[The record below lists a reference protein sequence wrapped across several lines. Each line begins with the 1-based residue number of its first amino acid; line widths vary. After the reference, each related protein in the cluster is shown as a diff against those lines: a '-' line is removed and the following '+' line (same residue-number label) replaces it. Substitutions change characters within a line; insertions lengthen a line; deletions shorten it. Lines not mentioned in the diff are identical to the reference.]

1 MILKSDGEK
10 KDWLQRLMRGWL
22 APPPGQDWVLEAE
35 WSRIMQTP
43 VKARGLLYAVVIA
56 LFLLVVWSYFAEI
69 DEVAKGDGKVIPSQQ
84 LQVLQSYDGGIVQ
97 EILVREGQTVKAGQ
111 VLLKVDP
118 TRFFVQFGREYHA
131 ICSTCCEGSALLP
144 ESVLTS
150 AEPSQ
155 QVLRFNRNLREQAPT
170 IVDNERKLYNSN
182 LAELDE
188 LAAGADSRIMQRR
201 QDVEEERANLSQY
214 QNVLSL
220 SQKELAV
227 TKPLLASGAVSEIE
241 ILRLERQIVELE
253 GNITKSKVAIE
264 RGLNAIE
271 EEIIK
276 KEEARLKLVNR
287 WNQELTEA
295 TAEMATL
302 QQSQTS
308 LEDVVS
314 QADLRS
320 PINGTVQR
328 LLINTVGGVITPGS
342 AVVELVPQDD
352 QLIVEAK
359 VSPKDI
365 AFIREGQPAI
375 LKFSAYDFT
384 IYGGMSAE
392 VQHISADAITNDKD
406 ETYYLVRLET
416 KRSIADESLDILPGM
431 IVQVDI
437 LTGKKT
443 VLNYILSPLFNV
455 TASALRER

>member
-1 MILKSDGEK
+1 MILKSGGEK

-43 VKARGLLYAVVIA
+43 VKAKGLLYLVSIV

-69 DEVAKGDGKVIPSQQ
+69 DEVAKGDGKVISSQQ

-97 EILVREGQTVKAGQ
+97 DILVAEGQTVKAGQ
-111 VLLKVDP
+111 VLLRVDP
-118 TRFFVQFGREYHA
+118 TRFLSSLEENTTQFAALAAKVQRL
-131 ICSTCCEGSALLP
+131 SAL
-144 ESVLTS
+144 TQGK
-150 AEPSQ
+150 A
-155 QVLRFNRNLREQAPT
+155 LRFNKELQEQAPS
-170 IVDNERKLYNSN
+170 IIENERKLYNSN

-188 LAAGADSRIMQRR
+188 VAAGSDSRIMQRR

-220 SQKELAV
+220 TRKELSV

-241 ILRLERQIVELE
+241 ILRLERQVVELE

-276 KEEARLKLVNR
+276 KEESRLRLVNR
-287 WNQELTEA
+287 WNQELTDA
-295 TAEMATL
+295 TGEMATL

-314 QADLRS
+314 QADIRS

-365 AFIREGQPAI
+365 AFIRQGQPAI

-416 KRSIADESLDILPGM
+416 KSRAKSY
-431 IVQVDI
+431 
-437 LTGKKT
+437 
-443 VLNYILSPLFNV
+443 LNEI
-455 TASALRER
+455 

>member
-1 MILKSDGEK
+1 MISNSGGDK

-43 VKARGLLYAVVIA
+43 VKARGLLYLVTLV
-56 LFLLVVWSYFAEI
+56 LLLLVIWSYFAEI
-69 DEVAKGDGKVIPSQQ
+69 DEVAKGDGKVIPSQK

-97 EILVREGQTVKAGQ
+97 EILVREGQAVKAGQ

-118 TRFFVQFGREYHA
+118 TRFMSSLEENTTQFAALAAKVQRL
-131 ICSTCCEGSALLP
+131 SAL
-144 ESVLTS
+144 T
-150 AEPSQ
+150 Q
-155 QVLRFNRNLREQAPT
+155 GNVLRFNRELRERAPT
-170 IVDNERKLYNSN
+170 VVDNERKLYNSN

-188 LAAGADSRIMQRR
+188 VAAGSDSRIMQRR

-220 SQKELAV
+220 SKKELAV

-253 GNITKSKVAIE
+253 GNIAKSKVAIE

-287 WNQELTEA
+287 WNQALTDA

-314 QADLRS
+314 QAALRS

-342 AVVELVPQDD
+342 AVVEIVPQDD

-365 AFIREGQPAI
+365 AFIREGQQAI

-392 VQHISADAITNDKD
+392 VQHISADAITNEKD

-416 KRSIADESLDILPGM
+416 KKSIANEALEILPGM

>member
-1 MILKSDGEK
+1 MILKSSGEK
-10 KDWLQRLMRGWL
+10 RDWLQRLMRGWL

-43 VKARGLLYAVVIA
+43 VKAKGLLYLVSIV

-97 EILVREGQTVKAGQ
+97 DILVTEGQTVKTGQ
-111 VLLKVDP
+111 VLLRVDP
-118 TRFFVQFGREYHA
+118 TRFLSSLEENTTQFAALAAKVQRL
-131 ICSTCCEGSALLP
+131 SAL
-144 ESVLTS
+144 TQDK
-150 AEPSQ
+150 A
-155 QVLRFNRNLREQAPT
+155 LRFNEELQDAAPS
-170 IVDNERKLYNSN
+170 IVENERKLYNSN

-188 LAAGADSRIMQRR
+188 VAAGSDSRVVQRR

-220 SQKELAV
+220 TKKELSV

-241 ILRLERQIVELE
+241 ILRLDREVVELE
-253 GNITKSKVAIE
+253 GNIARSKVAIE

-271 EEIIK
+271 EEIIR
-276 KEEARLKLVNR
+276 KEESRLKLINR
-287 WNQELTEA
+287 WNQELTDA
-295 TAEMATL
+295 TGEMATL

-314 QADLRS
+314 QADIKS

-328 LLINTVGGVITPGS
+328 LLINTIGGVITPGS
-342 AVVELVPQDD
+342 AVVELIPQDD

-365 AFIREGQPAI
+365 AFIRQGQPAI

>member
-118 TRFFVQFGREYHA
+118 TRFLSSLEENTTQFAALAAKVQRL
-131 ICSTCCEGSALLP
+131 SALTQG
-144 ESVLTS
+144 E
-150 AEPSQ
+150 
-155 QVLRFNRNLREQAPT
+155 VLRFNRNLRERAPT

-392 VQHISADAITNDKD
+392 VQHISADAITNEKD

>member
-43 VKARGLLYAVVIA
+43 VKARGLLYVVLIV

-97 EILVREGQTVKAGQ
+97 EILVREGQTVERGQ

-118 TRFFVQFGREYHA
+118 TRFLSSLEENTTQFAALAAKVQRL
-131 ICSTCCEGSALLP
+131 SALTQD
-144 ESVLTS
+144 E
-150 AEPSQ
+150 
-155 QVLRFNRNLREQAPT
+155 VLRFNRELQEEAPT

-188 LAAGADSRIMQRR
+188 IAAGSDSRILQRR

-214 QNVLSL
+214 QNVLTL
-220 SQKELAV
+220 SKKELAV

-392 VQHISADAITNDKD
+392 VQHISADAITNEKD

>member
-1 MILKSDGEK
+1 MILKSDGGK

-43 VKARGLLYAVVIA
+43 VKARGLLYLVMIV
-56 LFLLVVWSYFAEI
+56 LFMLVVWSYFAEI

-97 EILVREGQTVKAGQ
+97 EILVREGQTVEAGQ

-118 TRFFVQFGREYHA
+118 TRFLSSLEENTTQFAALAAKVQRL
-131 ICSTCCEGSALLP
+131 SAL
-144 ESVLTS
+144 T
-150 AEPSQ
+150 Q
-155 QVLRFNRNLREQAPT
+155 GRVLRFNRELQEEAPT

-188 LAAGADSRIMQRR
+188 VAAGSDSRILQRR

-220 SQKELAV
+220 AKQELAV
-227 TKPLLASGAVSEIE
+227 TRPLLASGAVSEIE

-392 VQHISADAITNDKD
+392 VQHISADAITNEKD

>member
-1 MILKSDGEK
+1 MSESTDSGILS
-10 KDWLQRLMRGWL
+10 RLTRGWL
-22 APPPGQDWVLEAE
+22 APTSGQDWVLEAE
-35 WSRIMQTP
+35 WQRIMQTP
-43 VKARGLLYAVVIA
+43 VKAKGLLYSVVLVI
-56 LFLLVVWSYFAEI
+56 FILVVWAYFAQI

-97 EILVREGQTVKAGQ
+97 DILVREGERVSKGQ
-111 VLLKVDP
+111 VLLRVDP
-118 TRFFVQFGREYHA
+118 TRYISSLEENTTQFAALAAKVQRL
-131 ICSTCCEGSALLP
+131 SAL
-144 ESVLTS
+144 T
-150 AEPSQ
+150 Q
-155 QVLRFNRNLREQAPT
+155 GTQLRFGKKLLSQAPV
-170 IVDNERKLYNSN
+170 IVENERKLYNSN

-188 LAAGADSRIMQRR
+188 VAAGSDTRIMQRR
-201 QDVEEERANLSQY
+201 QDVEEERASLSQY
-214 QNVLSL
+214 EDVLTL
-220 SQKELAV
+220 SEKELAF

-241 ILRLERQIVELE
+241 VLRLERQIVELKA
-253 GNITKSKVAIE
+253 NIKKSKVAIA

-271 EEIIK
+271 EEVIK
-276 KEEARLKLVNR
+276 KEESRLRLINR
-287 WNQELTEA
+287 WSQELTEA
-295 TAEMATL
+295 TGEMATL

-314 QADLRS
+314 QAELKS

-328 LLINTVGGVITPGS
+328 MLFNTVGGVITPGS

-365 AFIREGQPAI
+365 AFIREGQSAI
-375 LKFSAYDFT
+375 LKFSAYDYT

-392 VQHISADAITNDKD
+392 VKHISADAITNEKD

-416 KRSIADESLDILPGM
+416 KEHIGNAELDIIPGM

-455 TASALRER
+455 TSSALRER

>member
-1 MILKSDGEK
+1 MNRVGNGEK
-10 KDWLQRLMRGWL
+10 KDWLQRLLRGWL
-22 APPPGQDWVLEAE
+22 APPPGQDWVVEAE
-35 WSRIMQTP
+35 WARIMQTP
-43 VKARGLLYAVVIA
+43 ARARVLLYTILIV
-56 LFLLVVWSYFAEI
+56 LFVLLVWSYFAEI

-97 EILVREGQTVKAGQ
+97 DILVKEGQAVKAGQ

-118 TRFFVQFGREYHA
+118 TRYLSSLEENTTQFAALAAKVQRLTA
-131 ICSTCCEGSALLP
+131 LTQGSA
-144 ESVLTS
+144 
-150 AEPSQ
+150 
-155 QVLRFNRNLREQAPT
+155 LRFNRDLKKQAPT
-170 IVDNERKLYNSN
+170 IIENERKLYNSN

-188 LAAGADSRIMQRR
+188 IAAGSDSRILQRR
-201 QDVEEERANLSQY
+201 QDVEELKASLAQYEDVLDLSK
-214 QNVLSL
+214 
-220 SQKELAV
+220 KELAV

-241 ILRLERQIVELE
+241 ILRLERQIVELA
-253 GNITKSKVAIE
+253 GNIKKAKVAIQ

-271 EEIIK
+271 EEVIK
-276 KEEARLKLVNR
+276 KEENRLKLVNR

-295 TAEMATL
+295 TGEMATL

-314 QADLRS
+314 QADLKS

-359 VSPKDI
+359 ISPKDI
-365 AFIREGQPAI
+365 AFIREGQPAV

-384 IYGGMSAE
+384 IYGGMSAA
-392 VQHISADAITNDKD
+392 VKHISADAITNDKD

-416 KRSIADESLDILPGM
+416 RKTIANEELDILPGM

>member
-35 WSRIMQTP
+35 WTRIMQTP

-56 LFLLVVWSYFAEI
+56 LFLLMVWSYFAEI

-118 TRFFVQFGREYHA
+118 TRFLSSLEENTTQFAALAAKVQRL
-131 ICSTCCEGSALLP
+131 SALTQG
-144 ESVLTS
+144 E
-150 AEPSQ
+150 
-155 QVLRFNRNLREQAPT
+155 VLRFNRNLREQAPT

-188 LAAGADSRIMQRR
+188 VAARSDSRIMQRR
-201 QDVEEERANLSQY
+201 QDVEEERANLSQF

-220 SQKELAV
+220 SKKELAV

-253 GNITKSKVAIE
+253 GNISKSKVAIE

-287 WNQELTEA
+287 WNQELTDA
-295 TAEMATL
+295 TGEMATL

-392 VQHISADAITNDKD
+392 VQHISADAITNEKD

-455 TASALRER
+455 TGSALRER

>member
-1 MILKSDGEK
+1 MNRVGDGEK
-10 KDWLQRLMRGWL
+10 KDWLQRLLRGWL
-22 APPPGQDWVLEAE
+22 APPPGQDWVVEAE
-35 WSRIMQTP
+35 WARIMQTP
-43 VKARGLLYAVVIA
+43 ARARVLLYTILIV
-56 LFLLVVWSYFAEI
+56 LFVLLVWSYFAEI

-97 EILVREGQTVKAGQ
+97 DILVKEGQAVKAGQ

-118 TRFFVQFGREYHA
+118 TRYLSSLEENTTQFAALAAKVQRLTA
-131 ICSTCCEGSALLP
+131 LTQGSA
-144 ESVLTS
+144 
-150 AEPSQ
+150 
-155 QVLRFNRNLREQAPT
+155 LRFNRDLKKQAPT
-170 IVDNERKLYNSN
+170 IIENERKLYNSN

-188 LAAGADSRIMQRR
+188 IAAGSDSRILQRR
-201 QDVEEERANLSQY
+201 QDVEELKASLAQYEDVLDLSK
-214 QNVLSL
+214 
-220 SQKELAV
+220 KELAV

-241 ILRLERQIVELE
+241 ILRLERQIVELA
-253 GNITKSKVAIE
+253 GNIKKAKVAIQ

-271 EEIIK
+271 EEVIK
-276 KEEARLKLVNR
+276 KEENRLKLVNR

-295 TAEMATL
+295 TGEMATL

-314 QADLRS
+314 QADLKS

-359 VSPKDI
+359 ISPKDI
-365 AFIREGQPAI
+365 AFIREGQPAV

-384 IYGGMSAE
+384 IYGGMSAA
-392 VQHISADAITNDKD
+392 VKHISADAITNDKD

-416 KRSIADESLDILPGM
+416 RKTIANEELDILPGM

>member
-1 MILKSDGEK
+1 MILNSGGEK

-43 VKARGLLYAVVIA
+43 VKARGLLYLVSLV

-97 EILVREGQTVKAGQ
+97 DILVREGQTVEAGQ

-118 TRFFVQFGREYHA
+118 TRFLSSLEENTTQFAALAAKVQRL
-131 ICSTCCEGSALLP
+131 SAL
-144 ESVLTS
+144 T
-150 AEPSQ
+150 Q
-155 QVLRFNRNLREQAPT
+155 GDVLRFNRELREQAPT

-188 LAAGADSRIMQRR
+188 VAAGSDSRIMQRR

-220 SQKELAV
+220 SKKELAV

-253 GNITKSKVAIE
+253 GNIKKSKVAIE
-264 RGLNAIE
+264 RGLNAIV

-314 QADLRS
+314 QAALRS

-328 LLINTVGGVITPGS
+328 LLINTIGGLITPGS

-365 AFIREGQPAI
+365 AFIREGQQAI

-392 VQHISADAITNDKD
+392 VQHISADAITNEKD

-416 KRSIADESLDILPGM
+416 KKSISDEALDILPGM

>member
-1 MILKSDGEK
+1 MSESTDSGILS
-10 KDWLQRLMRGWL
+10 RLTRGWL
-22 APPPGQDWVLEAE
+22 APTSGQDWVLEAE
-35 WSRIMQTP
+35 WQRIMQTP
-43 VKARGLLYAVVIA
+43 VKAKGLLYSIVLVI
-56 LFLLVVWSYFAEI
+56 FILVVWAYFAQI

-97 EILVREGQTVKAGQ
+97 DILVREGERVSKGQ
-111 VLLKVDP
+111 VLLRVDP
-118 TRFFVQFGREYHA
+118 TRYISSLEENTTQFAALAAKVQRL
-131 ICSTCCEGSALLP
+131 SAL
-144 ESVLTS
+144 T
-150 AEPSQ
+150 Q
-155 QVLRFNRNLREQAPT
+155 GTQLRFGKKLLSQAPV
-170 IVDNERKLYNSN
+170 IVENERKLYNSN

-188 LAAGADSRIMQRR
+188 VAAGSDTRIMQRR
-201 QDVEEERANLSQY
+201 QDVEEERASLSQY
-214 QNVLSL
+214 EDVLTL
-220 SQKELAV
+220 SEKELAV

-241 ILRLERQIVELE
+241 VLRLERQIVELKA
-253 GNITKSKVAIE
+253 NIKKSKVAIA

-271 EEIIK
+271 EEVIK
-276 KEEARLKLVNR
+276 KEESRLRLINR
-287 WNQELTEA
+287 WSQELTEA
-295 TAEMATL
+295 TGEMATL

-314 QADLRS
+314 QAELKS

-328 LLINTVGGVITPGS
+328 MLFNTVGGVITPGS

-365 AFIREGQPAI
+365 AFIREGQSAI
-375 LKFSAYDFT
+375 LKFSAYDYT

-392 VQHISADAITNDKD
+392 VKHISADAITNEKD

-416 KRSIADESLDILPGM
+416 KEHIGNAELDIIPGM

-455 TASALRER
+455 TSSALRER

>member
-1 MILKSDGEK
+1 MISNSGGEK

-22 APPPGQDWVLEAE
+22 APPSGQDWVLEAE

-43 VKARGLLYAVVIA
+43 VKARGLLYLVSLV

-97 EILVREGQTVKAGQ
+97 DILVREGQTVEAGQ

-118 TRFFVQFGREYHA
+118 TRFLSSLEENTTQFAALAAKVQRL
-131 ICSTCCEGSALLP
+131 SAL
-144 ESVLTS
+144 T
-150 AEPSQ
+150 Q
-155 QVLRFNRNLREQAPT
+155 GDVLRFNRELREQAPT

-188 LAAGADSRIMQRR
+188 VAAGSDSRIMQRR

-220 SQKELAV
+220 SKKELAV

-314 QADLRS
+314 QAALRS

-328 LLINTVGGVITPGS
+328 LLINTIGGVITPGS

-365 AFIREGQPAI
+365 AFIREGQQAI

-392 VQHISADAITNDKD
+392 VQHISADAITNEKD

-416 KRSIADESLDILPGM
+416 KKSIADEALDILPGM

>member
-1 MILKSDGEK
+1 MILKSGGEK

-43 VKARGLLYAVVIA
+43 VKAKGLLYLVSIV

-97 EILVREGQTVKAGQ
+97 DILVTEGQTVKAGQ

-118 TRFFVQFGREYHA
+118 TRFLSSLEENTTQFAALAAKVQRL
-131 ICSTCCEGSALLP
+131 SAL
-144 ESVLTS
+144 TQGK
-150 AEPSQ
+150 A
-155 QVLRFNRNLREQAPT
+155 LRFNKELQEQAPS
-170 IVDNERKLYNSN
+170 IIENERKLYNSN

-188 LAAGADSRIMQRR
+188 VAAGSDSRIMQRR

-220 SQKELAV
+220 TRKELSV

-241 ILRLERQIVELE
+241 ILRLERQVVELE

-276 KEEARLKLVNR
+276 KEESRLRLVNR
-287 WNQELTEA
+287 WNQELTDA
-295 TAEMATL
+295 TGEMATL

-314 QADLRS
+314 QADIRS
-320 PINGTVQR
+320 PINGTV
-328 LLINTVGGVITPGS
+328 
-342 AVVELVPQDD
+342 
-352 QLIVEAK
+352 
-359 VSPKDI
+359 
-365 AFIREGQPAI
+365 
-375 LKFSAYDFT
+375 
-384 IYGGMSAE
+384 
-392 VQHISADAITNDKD
+392 
-406 ETYYLVRLET
+406 
-416 KRSIADESLDILPGM
+416 
-431 IVQVDI
+431 
-437 LTGKKT
+437 
-443 VLNYILSPLFNV
+443 
-455 TASALRER
+455 

>member
-1 MILKSDGEK
+1 MILKSGGEK

-43 VKARGLLYAVVIA
+43 VKAKGLLYLVSIV

-97 EILVREGQTVKAGQ
+97 DILVAEGQTVKAGQ
-111 VLLKVDP
+111 VLLRVDP
-118 TRFFVQFGREYHA
+118 TRFLSSLEENTTQFAALAAKVQRL
-131 ICSTCCEGSALLP
+131 SAL
-144 ESVLTS
+144 TQGK
-150 AEPSQ
+150 A
-155 QVLRFNRNLREQAPT
+155 LRFNKELQAQAPS
-170 IVDNERKLYNSN
+170 IIENERKLYNSN

-188 LAAGADSRIMQRR
+188 VAAGSDSRIMQRR

-220 SQKELAV
+220 TRKELSV

-241 ILRLERQIVELE
+241 ILRLERQVVELE

-276 KEEARLKLVNR
+276 KEESRLRLVNR
-287 WNQELTEA
+287 WNQELTDA
-295 TAEMATL
+295 TGEMATL

-314 QADLRS
+314 QADIRS

-365 AFIREGQPAI
+365 AFIRQGQPAI

-437 LTGKKT
+437 LTRKKT

>member
-1 MILKSDGEK
+1 MILKSGGEK

-43 VKARGLLYAVVIA
+43 VKAKGLLYLVSIV

-97 EILVREGQTVKAGQ
+97 DILVTEGQTVKAGQ

-118 TRFFVQFGREYHA
+118 TRFLSSLEENTTQFAALAAKVQRL
-131 ICSTCCEGSALLP
+131 SAL
-144 ESVLTS
+144 TQGK
-150 AEPSQ
+150 A
-155 QVLRFNRNLREQAPT
+155 LRFNKELQAQAPS
-170 IVDNERKLYNSN
+170 IVENERKLYNSN

-188 LAAGADSRIMQRR
+188 VAAGSDSRIMQRR

-220 SQKELAV
+220 TRKELSV

-241 ILRLERQIVELE
+241 ILRLERQVVELE

-276 KEEARLKLVNR
+276 KEESRLRLVNR
-287 WNQELTEA
+287 WNQELTDA
-295 TAEMATL
+295 TGEMATL

-314 QADLRS
+314 QADIRS

-365 AFIREGQPAI
+365 AFIRQGQPAI

>member
-1 MILKSDGEK
+1 MILNSGGEK

-43 VKARGLLYAVVIA
+43 VKARGLLYLVSLV

-97 EILVREGQTVKAGQ
+97 DILVREGQTVEAGQ

-118 TRFFVQFGREYHA
+118 TRFLSSLEENTTQFAALAAKVQRL
-131 ICSTCCEGSALLP
+131 SAL
-144 ESVLTS
+144 T
-150 AEPSQ
+150 Q
-155 QVLRFNRNLREQAPT
+155 GDVLRFNRELREQAPT

-188 LAAGADSRIMQRR
+188 VAAGSDSRIMQRR

-220 SQKELAV
+220 SKKELAV

-314 QADLRS
+314 QAALRS

-328 LLINTVGGVITPGS
+328 LLINTIGGVITPGS

-365 AFIREGQPAI
+365 AFIREGQQAI

-392 VQHISADAITNDKD
+392 VQHISADAITNEKD

-416 KRSIADESLDILPGM
+416 KKSIADEALDILPGM

>member
-1 MILKSDGEK
+1 MILKSDGGK

-118 TRFFVQFGREYHA
+118 TRFLSSLEENTTQFAALAAKVQRL
-131 ICSTCCEGSALLP
+131 SALTQG
-144 ESVLTS
+144 E
-150 AEPSQ
+150 
-155 QVLRFNRNLREQAPT
+155 VLRFNRNLREQAPT

-188 LAAGADSRIMQRR
+188 VAAGSDSRIMQRR

-220 SQKELAV
+220 SKKELAV

-287 WNQELTEA
+287 WNQELTDA

-384 IYGGMSAE
+384 IYGGMTAE
-392 VQHISADAITNDKD
+392 VQHISADAITNEKD

>member
-1 MILKSDGEK
+1 MILKSGGEK

-43 VKARGLLYAVVIA
+43 VKAKGLLYLVSIV

-97 EILVREGQTVKAGQ
+97 DILVAEGQTVKAGQ

-118 TRFFVQFGREYHA
+118 TRFLSSLEENTTQFAALAAKVQRL
-131 ICSTCCEGSALLP
+131 SAL
-144 ESVLTS
+144 TQGK
-150 AEPSQ
+150 A
-155 QVLRFNRNLREQAPT
+155 LRFNKELQAQAPS
-170 IVDNERKLYNSN
+170 IVENERKLYNSN

-188 LAAGADSRIMQRR
+188 VAAGSDSRIMQRR

-220 SQKELAV
+220 TRKELSV

-241 ILRLERQIVELE
+241 ILRLERQVVELE

-276 KEEARLKLVNR
+276 KEESRLRLVNR
-287 WNQELTEA
+287 WNQELTDA
-295 TAEMATL
+295 TGEMATL

-314 QADLRS
+314 QADIRS

-365 AFIREGQPAI
+365 AFIRQGQPAI

>member
-43 VKARGLLYAVVIA
+43 VKARGLLYVVIIV
-56 LFLLVVWSYFAEI
+56 LFMLVVWSYFAEI

-97 EILVREGQTVKAGQ
+97 EILVREGQTVEAGQ

-118 TRFFVQFGREYHA
+118 TRFLSSLEENTTQFAALAAKVQRL
-131 ICSTCCEGSALLP
+131 SAL
-144 ESVLTS
+144 T
-150 AEPSQ
+150 Q
-155 QVLRFNRNLREQAPT
+155 GRVLRFNRALQEEAPT

-188 LAAGADSRIMQRR
+188 VAARSDSRIMQRR
-201 QDVEEERANLSQY
+201 QDVEEERANLSQF

-220 SQKELAV
+220 SKKELAV

-287 WNQELTEA
+287 WNQELTDA

-365 AFIREGQPAI
+365 AFIRKGQPAI

-392 VQHISADAITNDKD
+392 VQHISADAITNEKD

>member
-118 TRFFVQFGREYHA
+118 TRFLSSLEENTTQFAALAAKVQRL
-131 ICSTCCEGSALLP
+131 SALTQG
-144 ESVLTS
+144 E
-150 AEPSQ
+150 
-155 QVLRFNRNLREQAPT
+155 VLRFNRNLRERAPT

-188 LAAGADSRIMQRR
+188 VAAGSDSRIMQRR

-314 QADLRS
+314 QAALRS

-342 AVVELVPQDD
+342 AVVEIVPQDD

-359 VSPKDI
+359 ISPKDI
-365 AFIREGQPAI
+365 AFIREGQQAI

-392 VQHISADAITNDKD
+392 VQHISADAITNEKD

-416 KRSIADESLDILPGM
+416 KKSIANEALEILPGM

>member
-1 MILKSDGEK
+1 MILNSGGDK

-43 VKARGLLYAVVIA
+43 VKARGLLYLVALV

-118 TRFFVQFGREYHA
+118 TRFLSSLEENTTQFAALAAKVQRL
-131 ICSTCCEGSALLP
+131 SAL
-144 ESVLTS
+144 T
-150 AEPSQ
+150 Q
-155 QVLRFNRNLREQAPT
+155 GDVLRFNRELRERAPT
-170 IVDNERKLYNSN
+170 VVDNERKLYNSN

-188 LAAGADSRIMQRR
+188 VAAGSDSRIMQRR

-220 SQKELAV
+220 SKKELSV

-253 GNITKSKVAIE
+253 GNIAKSKVAIE

-287 WNQELTEA
+287 WNQELTDA

-314 QADLRS
+314 QAALKS

-328 LLINTVGGVITPGS
+328 LLINTIGGVITPGS

-365 AFIREGQPAI
+365 AFIREGQQAI

-392 VQHISADAITNDKD
+392 VQHISADAITNEKD

-416 KRSIADESLDILPGM
+416 KKSIANEALEILPGM

>member
-1 MILKSDGEK
+1 MISNSGGNK

-43 VKARGLLYAVVIA
+43 AKARGLLYSVTLV
-56 LFLLVVWSYFAEI
+56 LLLLVIWSYFAEI

-97 EILVREGQTVKAGQ
+97 EILVREGQAVKAGE

-118 TRFFVQFGREYHA
+118 TRFMSSLEENTTQFAALAAKVQRL
-131 ICSTCCEGSALLP
+131 SAL
-144 ESVLTS
+144 T
-150 AEPSQ
+150 Q
-155 QVLRFNRNLREQAPT
+155 GNVLRFNRELRERAPT
-170 IVDNERKLYNSN
+170 VVDNERKLYNSN

-188 LAAGADSRIMQRR
+188 VAAGSDSRIMQRR

-220 SQKELAV
+220 SKKELAV

-253 GNITKSKVAIE
+253 GNIAKSKVAIE

-287 WNQELTEA
+287 WNQALTDA

-314 QADLRS
+314 QAALRS

-365 AFIREGQPAI
+365 AFIREGQQAI

-392 VQHISADAITNDKD
+392 VQHISADAITNEKD

-416 KRSIADESLDILPGM
+416 KKNVANEALEILPGM

-443 VLNYILSPLFNV
+443 VLNYIYPPFSM
-455 TASALRER
+455 

>member
-1 MILKSDGEK
+1 MILKSGGEK

-43 VKARGLLYAVVIA
+43 VKAKGLLYLVSIV

-97 EILVREGQTVKAGQ
+97 DILVGEGQTVKAGQ
-111 VLLKVDP
+111 VLLRVDP
-118 TRFFVQFGREYHA
+118 TRFLSSLEENTTQFAALAAKVQRL
-131 ICSTCCEGSALLP
+131 SAL
-144 ESVLTS
+144 TQGK
-150 AEPSQ
+150 A
-155 QVLRFNRNLREQAPT
+155 LRFNKELQEQAPS
-170 IVDNERKLYNSN
+170 IIENERKLYNSN

-188 LAAGADSRIMQRR
+188 VAAGSDSRIMQRR

-220 SQKELAV
+220 TRKELSL

-241 ILRLERQIVELE
+241 ILRLERQVVELE

-276 KEEARLKLVNR
+276 KEESRLRLVNR
-287 WNQELTEA
+287 WNQELTDA
-295 TAEMATL
+295 TGEMATL

-314 QADLRS
+314 QADIRS

-365 AFIREGQPAI
+365 AFIRQGQPAI

>member
-1 MILKSDGEK
+1 MILKSSGEK
-10 KDWLQRLMRGWL
+10 RDWLQRLMRGWL

-43 VKARGLLYAVVIA
+43 VKAKGLLYLVSIV

-97 EILVREGQTVKAGQ
+97 DILVTEGQTVKKGQ
-111 VLLKVDP
+111 VLLRVDP
-118 TRFFVQFGREYHA
+118 TRFLSSLEENTTQFAALAAKVQRL
-131 ICSTCCEGSALLP
+131 SAL
-144 ESVLTS
+144 TQDK
-150 AEPSQ
+150 A
-155 QVLRFNRNLREQAPT
+155 LRFNEELQDAAPS
-170 IVDNERKLYNSN
+170 IVENERKLYNSN

-188 LAAGADSRIMQRR
+188 VAAGSDSRVVQRR

-220 SQKELAV
+220 TKKELSV

-241 ILRLERQIVELE
+241 ILRLDREVVELE
-253 GNITKSKVAIE
+253 GNIARSKVAIE

-271 EEIIK
+271 EEIIR
-276 KEEARLKLVNR
+276 KEESRLKLINR
-287 WNQELTEA
+287 WNQELTDA
-295 TAEMATL
+295 TGEMATL

-314 QADLRS
+314 QADIKS

-328 LLINTVGGVITPGS
+328 LLINTIGGVITPGS
-342 AVVELVPQDD
+342 AVVELIPQDD

-365 AFIREGQPAI
+365 AFIRQGQPAI

-384 IYGGMSAE
+384 IYGGMAAE

-416 KRSIADESLDILPGM
+416 KRSIADESLAILPGM

>member
-1 MILKSDGEK
+1 MILKSGGEK

-43 VKARGLLYAVVIA
+43 VKAKGLLYLVSIV

-97 EILVREGQTVKAGQ
+97 DILVTEGQTVKAGQ

-118 TRFFVQFGREYHA
+118 TRFLSSLEENTTQFAALAAKVQRL
-131 ICSTCCEGSALLP
+131 SAL
-144 ESVLTS
+144 TQGK
-150 AEPSQ
+150 A
-155 QVLRFNRNLREQAPT
+155 LRFNKELQEQAPS
-170 IVDNERKLYNSN
+170 IIENERKLYNSN

-188 LAAGADSRIMQRR
+188 VAAGSDSRIMQRR

-220 SQKELAV
+220 TRKELSV

-241 ILRLERQIVELE
+241 ILRLERQVVELE

-276 KEEARLKLVNR
+276 KEESRLRLVNR
-287 WNQELTEA
+287 WNQELTDA
-295 TAEMATL
+295 TGEMATL

-314 QADLRS
+314 QADIRS

-365 AFIREGQPAI
+365 AFIRQGQPAI

>member
-43 VKARGLLYAVVIA
+43 VKARGLLYVVIIV
-56 LFLLVVWSYFAEI
+56 LFLLVMWSYFAEI

-97 EILVREGQTVKAGQ
+97 EILVREGQTVDAGQ

-118 TRFFVQFGREYHA
+118 TRFLSSLEENTTQFAALAAKVQRL
-131 ICSTCCEGSALLP
+131 SALTQG
-144 ESVLTS
+144 E
-150 AEPSQ
+150 
-155 QVLRFNRNLREQAPT
+155 VLRFNRELQEEAPT

-188 LAAGADSRIMQRR
+188 VAAGSDSRIMQRR

-220 SQKELAV
+220 SKKELAV

-253 GNITKSKVAIE
+253 GNITKSKVAIK

-271 EEIIK
+271 EEIIN

-287 WNQELTEA
+287 WNQELTDA
-295 TAEMATL
+295 TGEMAML

-342 AVVELVPQDD
+342 AVVELIPQDD

-392 VQHISADAITNDKD
+392 VQHISADAITNEKD

>member
-1 MILKSDGEK
+1 MILKSGGEK

-43 VKARGLLYAVVIA
+43 VKAKGLLYLVSIV

-97 EILVREGQTVKAGQ
+97 DILVTEGQTVKAGQ

-118 TRFFVQFGREYHA
+118 TRFLSSLEENTTQFAALAAKVQRL
-131 ICSTCCEGSALLP
+131 SAL
-144 ESVLTS
+144 T
-150 AEPSQ
+150 Q
-155 QVLRFNRNLREQAPT
+155 GKVLRFNKELQEQAPS
-170 IVDNERKLYNSN
+170 IIENERKLYNSN

-188 LAAGADSRIMQRR
+188 VAAGSDSRIMQRR

-220 SQKELAV
+220 TRKELSV

-241 ILRLERQIVELE
+241 ILRLERQVVELE

-276 KEEARLKLVNR
+276 KEESRLRLVNR
-287 WNQELTEA
+287 WNQELTDA
-295 TAEMATL
+295 TGEMATL

-314 QADLRS
+314 QADIRS

-365 AFIREGQPAI
+365 AFIRQGQPAI

>member
-1 MILKSDGEK
+1 
-10 KDWLQRLMRGWL
+10 
-22 APPPGQDWVLEAE
+22 
-35 WSRIMQTP
+35 
-43 VKARGLLYAVVIA
+43 
-56 LFLLVVWSYFAEI
+56 
-69 DEVAKGDGKVIPSQQ
+69 
-84 LQVLQSYDGGIVQ
+84 
-97 EILVREGQTVKAGQ
+97 
-111 VLLKVDP
+111 
-118 TRFFVQFGREYHA
+118 
-131 ICSTCCEGSALLP
+131 
-144 ESVLTS
+144 
-150 AEPSQ
+150 
-155 QVLRFNRNLREQAPT
+155 
-170 IVDNERKLYNSN
+170 
-182 LAELDE
+182 
-188 LAAGADSRIMQRR
+188 
-201 QDVEEERANLSQY
+201 
-214 QNVLSL
+214 
-220 SQKELAV
+220 
-227 TKPLLASGAVSEIE
+227 
-241 ILRLERQIVELE
+241 
-253 GNITKSKVAIE
+253 
-264 RGLNAIE
+264 
-271 EEIIK
+271 
-276 KEEARLKLVNR
+276 
-287 WNQELTEA
+287 
-295 TAEMATL
+295 MATL

-314 QADLRS
+314 QADIRS

-365 AFIREGQPAI
+365 AFIRQGQPAI

-392 VQHISADAITNDKD
+392 VQPISADAITNDKD

>member
-1 MILKSDGEK
+1 MILNSGGEK

-43 VKARGLLYAVVIA
+43 VKARGLLYLVSLV

-97 EILVREGQTVKAGQ
+97 DILVREGQTVKAGQ

-118 TRFFVQFGREYHA
+118 TRFLSSLEENTTQFAALAAKVQRL
-131 ICSTCCEGSALLP
+131 SAL
-144 ESVLTS
+144 T
-150 AEPSQ
+150 Q
-155 QVLRFNRNLREQAPT
+155 GDVLRFNRELREQAPT

-188 LAAGADSRIMQRR
+188 VAAGLDSRIMQRR

-220 SQKELAV
+220 SKKELSV

-314 QADLRS
+314 QAALRS

-328 LLINTVGGVITPGS
+328 LLINTIGGVITPGS

-365 AFIREGQPAI
+365 AFIREGQQAI

-392 VQHISADAITNDKD
+392 VQHISADAITNEKD

-416 KRSIADESLDILPGM
+416 KKSIADEALDILPGM

>member
-1 MILKSDGEK
+1 MISNSGGDK

-43 VKARGLLYAVVIA
+43 VKARGLLYLVTLV
-56 LFLLVVWSYFAEI
+56 LLLLVIWSYFAEI

-97 EILVREGQTVKAGQ
+97 EILVREGQAVKAGQ

-118 TRFFVQFGREYHA
+118 TRFMSSLEENTTQFAALAAKVQRL
-131 ICSTCCEGSALLP
+131 SAL
-144 ESVLTS
+144 T
-150 AEPSQ
+150 Q
-155 QVLRFNRNLREQAPT
+155 GNVLRFNRELRERAPT
-170 IVDNERKLYNSN
+170 VVDNERKLYNSN

-188 LAAGADSRIMQRR
+188 VAAGSDSRIMQRR

-220 SQKELAV
+220 SKKELAV

-253 GNITKSKVAIE
+253 GNIAKSKVAIE

-287 WNQELTEA
+287 WNQALTDA

-314 QADLRS
+314 QAALRS

-342 AVVELVPQDD
+342 AVVEIVPQDD

-365 AFIREGQPAI
+365 AFIREGQQAI

-392 VQHISADAITNDKD
+392 VQHISADAITNEKD

-416 KRSIADESLDILPGM
+416 KKSIANEVLEILPGM

>member
-1 MILKSDGEK
+1 MSESTDSGILS
-10 KDWLQRLMRGWL
+10 RLTRGWL
-22 APPPGQDWVLEAE
+22 TPTSGQDWVLEAE
-35 WSRIMQTP
+35 WQRIMQTP
-43 VKARGLLYAVVIA
+43 VKAKGLLYSVVLVI
-56 LFLLVVWSYFAEI
+56 FILVVWAYFAQI

-97 EILVREGQTVKAGQ
+97 DILVREGERVSKGQ
-111 VLLKVDP
+111 VLLRVDP
-118 TRFFVQFGREYHA
+118 TRYISSLEENTTQFAALAAKVQRL
-131 ICSTCCEGSALLP
+131 SAL
-144 ESVLTS
+144 T
-150 AEPSQ
+150 Q
-155 QVLRFNRNLREQAPT
+155 GTQLRFGKKLLSQAPV
-170 IVDNERKLYNSN
+170 IVENERKLYNSN

-188 LAAGADSRIMQRR
+188 VAAGSDTRIMQRR
-201 QDVEEERANLSQY
+201 QDVEEERASLSQY
-214 QNVLSL
+214 EDVLTL
-220 SQKELAV
+220 SEKELAV

-241 ILRLERQIVELE
+241 VLRLERQIVELKA
-253 GNITKSKVAIE
+253 NIKKSKVAIA

-271 EEIIK
+271 EEVIK
-276 KEEARLKLVNR
+276 KEESRLRLINR
-287 WNQELTEA
+287 WSQELTEA
-295 TAEMATL
+295 TGEMATL

-314 QADLRS
+314 QAELKS

-328 LLINTVGGVITPGS
+328 MLFNTVGGVITPGS

-365 AFIREGQPAI
+365 AFIREGQSAI
-375 LKFSAYDFT
+375 LKFSAYDYT

-392 VQHISADAITNDKD
+392 VKHISADAITNEKD

-416 KRSIADESLDILPGM
+416 KEHIGNVELNIIPGM

-455 TASALRER
+455 TSSALRER

>member
-43 VKARGLLYAVVIA
+43 VKARGLLYMVIIV

-118 TRFFVQFGREYHA
+118 TRFLSSLEENTTQFAALAAKVQRL
-131 ICSTCCEGSALLP
+131 SALTQG
-144 ESVLTS
+144 E
-150 AEPSQ
+150 
-155 QVLRFNRNLREQAPT
+155 VLRFNRNLRERAPT

-188 LAAGADSRIMQRR
+188 VAAGSDSRIMQRR

-214 QNVLSL
+214 QSVLSL
-220 SQKELAV
+220 SKKELAV

-287 WNQELTEA
+287 WNQELTDA

-314 QADLRS
+314 QADIRS

-359 VSPKDI
+359 ISPKDI

-392 VQHISADAITNDKD
+392 VQHISADAITNEKD

>member
-10 KDWLQRLMRGWL
+10 KEWLQRLVRGWL

-43 VKARGLLYAVVIA
+43 VKARGLLYVVIIV
-56 LFLLVVWSYFAEI
+56 LFMLVVWSYFAEI

-118 TRFFVQFGREYHA
+118 TRFLSSLEENTTQFAALAAKVQRL
-131 ICSTCCEGSALLP
+131 SALTQG
-144 ESVLTS
+144 E
-150 AEPSQ
+150 
-155 QVLRFNRNLREQAPT
+155 VLRFNRNLRERAPT

-188 LAAGADSRIMQRR
+188 VAAGSDSRIMQRR

>member
-1 MILKSDGEK
+1 MIINSGGQK

-43 VKARGLLYAVVIA
+43 VKARGLLYLIILV
-56 LFLLVVWSYFAEI
+56 LFLLVVWAYFAEI

-111 VLLKVDP
+111 VLLKVDS
-118 TRFFVQFGREYHA
+118 TRFLSSLEENTTQFAALAAKVQRL
-131 ICSTCCEGSALLP
+131 SAL
-144 ESVLTS
+144 T
-150 AEPSQ
+150 Q
-155 QVLRFNRNLREQAPT
+155 GDVLRFNRELREQAPT

-188 LAAGADSRIMQRR
+188 IAAGSDSRIMQRR

-220 SQKELAV
+220 SEKELSV

-271 EEIIK
+271 EEVIK
-276 KEEARLKLVNR
+276 KEESRLKLINR

-314 QADLRS
+314 QAALRS

-328 LLINTVGGVITPGS
+328 LLINTIGGVITPGS

-365 AFIREGQPAI
+365 AFIREGQQAI

-392 VQHISADAITNDKD
+392 VQHISADAITNEKD

-416 KRSIADESLDILPGM
+416 KKSIANETLEILPGM

-443 VLNYILSPLFNV
+443 VLNYILSPLSNV

>member
-1 MILKSDGEK
+1 MILKSVGEK

-43 VKARGLLYAVVIA
+43 VKARGLLYLVSIV
-56 LFLLVVWSYFAEI
+56 LFLLIVWAYFAEI

-97 EILVREGQTVKAGQ
+97 NILVTEGETVEAGQ
-111 VLLKVDP
+111 VLLRVDP
-118 TRFFVQFGREYHA
+118 TRFLSSLEENTTQFAALAAKVQRL
-131 ICSTCCEGSALLP
+131 SALTQGSP
-144 ESVLTS
+144 
-150 AEPSQ
+150 
-155 QVLRFNRNLREQAPT
+155 LRFNSELLGKAPE
-170 IVDNERKLYNSN
+170 IAKNERRLYNSN

-188 LAAGADSRIMQRR
+188 VAAGSDSRITQRR
-201 QDVEEERANLSQY
+201 QDVEEERASLSQY
-214 QNVLSL
+214 KSMLLLSK
-220 SQKELAV
+220 KELTV

-271 EEIIK
+271 EVIIA
-276 KEEARLKLVNR
+276 KEESRLKLINR
-287 WNQELTEA
+287 WNQELTDA

-302 QQSQTS
+302 QQSQTG

-314 QADLRS
+314 QADIKS

-328 LLINTVGGVITPGS
+328 LLINTIGGVITPGS
-342 AVVELVPQDD
+342 QVVELIPQNDT
-352 QLIVEAK
+352 LIVEAK

-365 AFIREGQPAI
+365 AFIRKGQPAI
-375 LKFSAYDFT
+375 LKFSAYDFS

-406 ETYYLVRLET
+406 ETYYLIRLET
-416 KRSIADESLDILPGM
+416 KKSVADESWTILPGM
-431 IVQVDI
+431 VVQVDI

-443 VLNYILSPLFNV
+443 VLNFILSPLFNV
-455 TASALRER
+455 TSSALRER

>member
-43 VKARGLLYAVVIA
+43 VKARGLLYVVIIV

-97 EILVREGQTVKAGQ
+97 EILVREGQTVEAGQ
-111 VLLKVDP
+111 VLLRVDP
-118 TRFFVQFGREYHA
+118 TRFLSSLEENTTQFAALAAKVQRL
-131 ICSTCCEGSALLP
+131 SALTQG
-144 ESVLTS
+144 E
-150 AEPSQ
+150 
-155 QVLRFNRNLREQAPT
+155 VLRFNRELQEEAPT

-188 LAAGADSRIMQRR
+188 VAAGSDSRILQRR
-201 QDVEEERANLSQY
+201 QDVEEERASLSQY
-214 QNVLSL
+214 QNVLTL
-220 SQKELAV
+220 SKKELAV

-253 GNITKSKVAIE
+253 GNISKSKVAIE

-287 WNQELTEA
+287 WNQELTDA

-384 IYGGMSAE
+384 IYGGMTAE
-392 VQHISADAITNDKD
+392 VQHISADAITNEKD

>member
-1 MILKSDGEK
+1 MISNSGGEK

-43 VKARGLLYAVVIA
+43 VKARGLLYLVALV

-118 TRFFVQFGREYHA
+118 TRFLSSLEENTTQFAALAAKVQRL
-131 ICSTCCEGSALLP
+131 SAL
-144 ESVLTS
+144 T
-150 AEPSQ
+150 Q
-155 QVLRFNRNLREQAPT
+155 GDVLRFNRELRERAPT
-170 IVDNERKLYNSN
+170 VVDNERKLYNSN

-188 LAAGADSRIMQRR
+188 VAAGSDSRIMQRR

-220 SQKELAV
+220 SKKELSV

-253 GNITKSKVAIE
+253 GNIAKSKVAIE

-314 QADLRS
+314 QAALKS

-328 LLINTVGGVITPGS
+328 LLINTIGGVITPGS

-365 AFIREGQPAI
+365 AFIREGQQAI

-392 VQHISADAITNDKD
+392 VQHISADAITNEKD

-416 KRSIADESLDILPGM
+416 KKSIANEALEILPGM

>member
-1 MILKSDGEK
+1 MSNSDGDK

-43 VKARGLLYAVVIA
+43 VKARELLYLVSIV
-56 LFLLVVWSYFAEI
+56 LFLLIVWAYFAEI

-97 EILVREGQTVKAGQ
+97 NILVEEGQTVEAGQ
-111 VLLKVDP
+111 VLLRVDP
-118 TRFFVQFGREYHA
+118 TRFLSSLEENTTQFAALAAKVQRL
-131 ICSTCCEGSALLP
+131 SALTQGSP
-144 ESVLTS
+144 
-150 AEPSQ
+150 
-155 QVLRFNRNLREQAPT
+155 LRFNRELFKKAPK
-170 IVDNERKLYNSN
+170 IVENERKLYNSN

-188 LAAGADSRIMQRR
+188 VAAGSDSRITQRR
-201 QDVEEERANLSQY
+201 QDVEEERASLSQY
-214 QNVLSL
+214 ENMLVLSK
-220 SQKELAV
+220 KELAV

-241 ILRLERQIVELE
+241 ILRLERQVVELE
-253 GNITKSKVAIE
+253 GNITKSNVAIE

-271 EEIIK
+271 EVIIA
-276 KEEARLKLVNR
+276 KEESRLKLINR
-287 WNQELTEA
+287 WNQELTDA
-295 TAEMATL
+295 TAEMARL

-308 LEDVVS
+308 LQDVVS
-314 QADLRS
+314 QADIKS

-342 AVVELVPQDD
+342 EVVELIPQDD
-352 QLIVEAK
+352 KLIVEAK
-359 VSPKDI
+359 ISPKDI
-365 AFIREGQPAI
+365 AFIRKGQPAI
-375 LKFSAYDFT
+375 LKFSAYDFS

-392 VQHISADAITNDKD
+392 VQHISADAITNDKN
-406 ETYYLVRLET
+406 ETYYLIRLAT
-416 KRSIADESLDILPGM
+416 QKNVTDESWTILPGM

-455 TASALRER
+455 TSSALRER

>member
-1 MILKSDGEK
+1 MISNSGGNK

-43 VKARGLLYAVVIA
+43 VKARGLLYSVTLV
-56 LFLLVVWSYFAEI
+56 LLLLVIWSYFAEI

-97 EILVREGQTVKAGQ
+97 EILVREGQAVKAGE

-118 TRFFVQFGREYHA
+118 TRFMSSLEENTTQFAALAAKVQRL
-131 ICSTCCEGSALLP
+131 SAL
-144 ESVLTS
+144 T
-150 AEPSQ
+150 Q
-155 QVLRFNRNLREQAPT
+155 GNVLRFNRELRERAPT
-170 IVDNERKLYNSN
+170 VVDNERKLYNSN

-188 LAAGADSRIMQRR
+188 VAAGSDSRIMQRR

-220 SQKELAV
+220 SKKELAV

-253 GNITKSKVAIE
+253 GNIAKSKVAIE

-287 WNQELTEA
+287 WNQALTDA

-314 QADLRS
+314 QAALRS

-342 AVVELVPQDD
+342 AVVELVPLDD

-365 AFIREGQPAI
+365 AFIREGQQAI

-392 VQHISADAITNDKD
+392 VQHISADAITNEKD

-416 KRSIADESLDILPGM
+416 KKNIANEALEILPGM